1 MNPRRSPLCAL
12 SQTLFA
18 LASALWLGGLV
29 SLFVSVQ
36 TLFSHD
42 RDLALVAAP
51 VLFDVFDLYQRGLAV
66 AGMVAVVGVLLTRPN
81 RAAVISAFLL
91 MANVVPA
98 AVVAF
103 YVMPKMSGL
112 LASNAGSSPDFK
124 WLHGLSMMLYCG
136 ETLLLLGVVLLLP
149 WSLRGRRAD
158 VSQRGFEAE
167 VAR

>member
-1 MNPRRSPLCAL
+1 MRVV
-12 SQTLFA
+12 SQTLFTLVA
-18 LASALWLGGLV
+18 ALWLGGLV

-66 AGMVAVVGVLLTRPN
+66 AGLVAVLGVLLTRPN
-81 RAAVISAFLL
+81 RSAVAGSILL
-91 MANVVPA
+91 ALNVVPA

-112 LASNAGSSPDFK
+112 LASNSGSSPDFK
-124 WLHGLSMMLYCG
+124 WLHGLSMLLYCG

-149 WSLRGRRAD
+149 
-158 VSQRGFEAE
+158 
-167 VAR
+167 